1 MFFAQNEDYDIH
13 VSPIFNF
20 NLGSNSALGDLPQ
33 KRLITNTRGIEIR
46 GQINKKLGFYTM
58 VTENQVST
66 PNYLVNF
73 YKTYGNLPYQSFIKI
88 KNEDFELLETDYFN
102 AIAYIAFK
110 PIKNLDIIFGH
121 DKNFVGSG
129 IRSMVLSDFSAPY
142 LQLKSVLNIGRFQYV
157 SILGQ
162 MTNLQVPNPGGSS
175 ITFPPKYLAFHHLN
189 ANVGKNLNIGL
200 FESVMYGKRDFG
212 FEFNYLN
219 PVIFYRF
226 IEGFLGSSDN
236 AIVGADFKLN
246 LFKTISTYGQ
256 FFLDEFNSEEFKKEG
271 WWSKKYAWQLGAKYL
286 DVFKIKN
293 LDFQL
298 EFNRARP
305 FMYTHFTTYTN
316 YVNYNLPIAHP
327 LGANFKEMVMD
338 VRYQPL
344 PKLFLRIRHFNAL
357 RGEDIDDKNFGV
369 NLKTN
374 NRENRNSDY
383 NNFIGQGFENKIK
396 FWEYSASYMLKH
408 NLFVDASYSMRKD
421 SFHLNTNE
429 KTFGIGLRLNFNRQ
443 TALL

>member
-1 MFFAQNEDYDIH
+1 
-13 VSPIFNF
+13 
-20 NLGSNSALGDLPQ
+20 
-33 KRLITNTRGIEIR
+33 
-46 GQINKKLGFYTM
+46 
-58 VTENQVST
+58 
-66 PNYLVNF
+66 
-73 YKTYGNLPYQSFIKI
+73 
-88 KNEDFELLETDYFN
+88 
-102 AIAYIAFK
+102 
-110 PIKNLDIIFGH
+110 
-121 DKNFVGSG
+121 
-129 IRSMVLSDFSAPY
+129 
-142 LQLKSVLNIGRFQYV
+142 
-157 SILGQ
+157 
-162 MTNLQVPNPGGSS
+162 
-175 ITFPPKYLAFHHLN
+175 
-189 ANVGKNLNIGL
+189 
-200 FESVMYGKRDFG
+200 
-212 FEFNYLN
+212 
-219 PVIFYRF
+219 
-226 IEGFLGSSDN
+226 
-236 AIVGADFKLN
+236 LN

-408 NLFVDASYSMRKD
+408 NLFVDASYSTRKD